1 MPKMKTRKAAAKRF
15 RFTGKGKVVRGRASK
30 RHLLEWK
37 TSSQK
42 RRLSKGIIVNKTDLG
57 RIQVMIPYEKQK
69 KR

>member
-15 RFTGKGKVVRGRASK
+15 RFTGTGKVVRGKASK

-37 TSSQK
+37 KSSQK
-42 RRLSKGIIVNKTDLG
+42 RRLSKTVMVNKSDLR
-57 RIQVMIPYEKQK
+57 RIQVMLPYEKQK